1 MNHLLFFVIGVYWC
15 ACALGWRQEREQG
28 QGAGAGAGA
37 GTGAAGWDRGREQG
51 QQVIDVWGG
60 GFWLTGRCHF
70 HNIPT
75 CLGMQNK

>member
-1 MNHLLFFVIGVYWC
+1 VLWDGSGGRDRSRGRDRDRGRDRGQGSR
-15 ACALGWRQEREQG
+15 LGQGQGQG
-28 QGAGAGAGA
+28 QGA
-37 GTGAAGWDRGREQG
+37 G

-75 CLGMQNK
+75 CLGMQNR